1 MLMDYSDLE
10 DPEIDMSVLLGNID
24 HMRDALVKASP
35 GLASNHH
42 NYVRVSAIE
51 QLITK
56 AMGYVKSMK

>member
-1 MLMDYSDLE
+1 MMMNYPDLD
-10 DPEIDMSVLLGNID
+10 DPEIDMDALLGNID
-24 HMRDALVKASP
+24 LLRETLAKAAP

-51 QLITK
+51 QLVTK